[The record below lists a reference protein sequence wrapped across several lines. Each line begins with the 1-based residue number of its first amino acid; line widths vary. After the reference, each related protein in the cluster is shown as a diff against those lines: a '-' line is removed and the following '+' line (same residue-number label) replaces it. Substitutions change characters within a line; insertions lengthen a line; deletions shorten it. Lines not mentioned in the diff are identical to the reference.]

1 MIRVRVGESVE
12 CADFANINVVS
23 FTRPANFEALIAS
36 YYEYFK
42 KSDWTGGFT
51 ELKKTKFKYTH
62 DEDECNAAVAVEDP
76 LADDT
81 VVDDTVVENPGV
93 IPGGLWNLLKT
104 NRYGKE
110 KKAKLAVLKSPDNIF
125 SKFAGFPVSSDSKIV
140 RDERTRI
147 STHNK
152 IYTVN
157 MTKYNARIKNSA
169 RFPMITINIPGGIVV
184 PNNVPVFNKT
194 KTADG
199 DYNVLSTC
207 DYTSL
212 YPSTM
217 DFMNIC
223 TSVAATNPE
232 FAVRID
238 DRLYNP
244 FDKSVINQI
253 AAPLKINDSYIGI
266 AVFLIKSVVKKSVN
280 SLVIEGV
287 MKLRAQVK
295 KELALA
301 KAAGNLAEAARLE
314 VYQMALKLIINTMY
328 GIYLKTGYCTYRPE
342 LASLVTYYGR
352 MALIRF
358 FLCFHK
364 YVAEAKIPL
373 TGKGILGGDT
383 DSLFISATL
392 KEIQDIISQFCSMD
406 VHRNKYEIK
415 LEATLDSGIFLGKKN
430 YIMYKRNGESKEY
443 IMKSTIKRS
452 QCTPCKALCERI
464 LDAIFTHILTEEA
477 DYEQFQSA
485 ITDAFHIFNSE
496 PDELFRHRFK
506 MSRDLNDYKN
516 SSAIIKQL
524 KSLNRPFL
532 IGSEIRYAHFPF
544 IFDEGPCYGPVD
556 ETSYE
561 QQRYLNKYHL
571 ATVLVDDLYQIKY
584 REMFQEKNICV
595 WKVRSYTLDLKAVV
609 EKILLAFSKSSVPG
623 GIHVAEY
630 YRECFRKVFGETK
643 VVAAPPRAKS
653 TKRKH
658 IDCTDIDCTIDQVV
672 EEARG
677 YAAQHF
683 EKFAAAKMRRI
694 DSFLVSNR
702 KDLHSKK

>member
-1 MIRVRVGESVE
+1 MIQVGESVE

-23 FTRPANFEALIAS
+23 FTKPTNFDALVDS

-42 KSDWTGGFT
+42 KSDCGFT
-51 ELKKTKFKYTH
+51 ELKTKFKYTQEEE
-62 DEDECNAAVAVEDP
+62 EDPVAAEDP
-76 LADDT
+76 LNSSNPLEQLNEVEVEVNNNVANDDRNTNT
-81 VVDDTVVENPGV
+81 VEGM
-93 IPGGLWNLLKT
+93 WHLLKT

-110 KKAKLAVLKSPDNIF
+110 KKAKLTILKSAENIF
-125 SKFAGFPVSSDSKIV
+125 LKFAGFPVNSENKIV

-147 STHNK
+147 STHDK

-157 MTKYNARIKNSA
+157 MTKYNAQIKNSA

-184 PNNVPVFNKT
+184 PNKIPVFNKT

-232 FAVRID
+232 FAVRIN

-244 FDKSVINQI
+244 FDKSVMNQI
-253 AAPLKINDSYIGI
+253 AAPLKVNDSYI
-266 AVFLIKSVVKKSVN
+266 AVPVFLIKSIVKKSVN
-280 SLVIEGV
+280 SIVIEGV

-314 VYQMALKLIINTMY
+314 VYQNALKLIINTMY

-364 YVAEAKIPL
+364 YIAEANIPL
-373 TGKGILGGDT
+373 VGKGILGGDT

-392 KEIQDIISQFCSMD
+392 KEIKDTINQFCSMD
-406 VHRNKYEIK
+406 IHRNKYEIK

-430 YIMYKRNGESKEY
+430 YIMYKRNGENKEY
-443 IMKSTIKRS
+443 IMKSTIKRN

-464 LDAIFTHILTEEA
+464 LDSIFTHILAEEV
-477 DYEQFQSA
+477 DYEKFQST
-485 ITDAFHIFNSE
+485 ITDAFHLFNSE

-506 MSRDLNDYKN
+506 MSKDLNDYKN

-532 IGSEIRYAHFPF
+532 IGSEIRYAHFPY

-556 ETSYE
+556 GTSYE

-584 REMFQEKNICV
+584 KEMFQEKNICV
-595 WKVRSYTLDLKAVV
+595 WKARSYALDLKAVV

-623 GIHVAEY
+623 GTHVAEY
-630 YRECFRKVFGETK
+630 YQECFRKVFGETK
-643 VVAAPPRAKS
+643 VLAAPPR
-653 TKRKH
+653 TKRSLALNVN
-658 IDCTDIDCTIDQVV
+658 IDQTIDRVV

-677 YAAQHF
+677 YTDQNF
-683 EKFAAAKMRRI
+683 EKFAAAKIRRI

-702 KDLHSKK
+702 KNK